1 MQRHTTGS
9 HWPKGGKMKPLF
21 FVMSLIVLLVAGCS
35 SDTVLGPENDDQ
47 QLVPAQRCSVING
60 KLC

>member
-1 MQRHTTGS
+1 
-9 HWPKGGKMKPLF
+9 MKQLF
-21 FVMSLIVLLVAGCS
+21 FLASLIALLVAACS

-47 QLVPAQRCSVING
+47 QLVPASRCSVING

>member
-1 MQRHTTGS
+1 
-9 HWPKGGKMKPLF
+9 MKPLLF
-21 FVMSLIVLLVAGCS
+21 LTSLVVLLVAGCS

-47 QLVPAQRCSVING
+47 PLVPAQSCSAING

>member
-1 MQRHTTGS
+1 
-9 HWPKGGKMKPLF
+9 MKRLF
-21 FVMSLIVLLVAGCS
+21 FLTSLIALLVAGCS

-47 QLVPAQRCSVING
+47 QLVPASQCSVINA

>member
-1 MQRHTTGS
+1 
-9 HWPKGGKMKPLF
+9 MKPLF

>member
-1 MQRHTTGS
+1 
-9 HWPKGGKMKPLF
+9 MKPLF
-21 FVMSLIVLLVAGCS
+21 FVTSLIVLLVAGCS
-35 SDTVLGPENDDQ
+35 SDTVLGPGDDDQ

>member
-1 MQRHTTGS
+1 
-9 HWPKGGKMKPLF
+9 MKPLLF
-21 FVMSLIVLLVAGCS
+21 LTSLVVLLVAGCS

-47 QLVPAQRCSVING
+47 PLVPAAQSCSVING